1 MQEGSYQ
8 ERRLVTVLFADV
20 VGFTTL
26 AEELDPEVLQET
38 VSAIFEDL
46 AEDALAYDGTI
57 EKFIGD
63 AIFVVFGAPVAHED
77 DPQRALRCAL
87 GMQRK
92 FAGHAAR
99 VKHDRAVEL
108 GLRIGIHSGLVVAGH
123 VRSVAEYGVMGDTV
137 NTAARLEAAAAPGEI
152 YVTEET
158 FRLTHRDFAFR
169 EVGPMQLRGKE
180 RPIMAYA
187 LSAERGEDRV
197 SRVEVAAPLVGRWME
212 LSRLDLAFQSARL
225 GRSEVV
231 VITGEP
237 GIGKSRLVSE
247 FLGLAAPSH
256 DGAPT
261 PSGDGE
267 TAARAADAPRVLRWT
282 FSRVNQRSYAGF
294 IEPLLNELGIEPT
307 SPGAMGRLEER
318 MKELGFAE
326 AAPGRLTPML
336 AQFLHLP
343 GAGEIAEES
352 EEQQRSMYIAVFD
365 VLAALART
373 RPVLY
378 VLEDLHYADSASLD
392 LLSFVT
398 GRASGT
404 PLLFLLAHRLG
415 AGAPELRV
423 ARANFSQLVLQP
435 LSDEEAARI
444 VETTVPMPDELRD
457 RIVARAGGNPFF
469 IEESLRSLIESG
481 AVEKDDTSGGWRLAR
496 VPAGLEVPAT
506 LHAVVASRLDRLAPL
521 AKEAIQLASVIGVRF
536 GDRVMREAGGD
547 RLADGVDQLIAAD
560 LVVDAAPGE
569 RREGR
574 YRFKHA
580 VTQEVAYS
588 TLLVRRRTELHRTVA
603 AAMESVLGEQLR
615 EFYPA
620 LAHHYLLGEVPAKAA
635 DYAWRAAQRALS
647 IHAHVEV
654 IRFAEQALELFEQ
667 LGEVERA
674 VEALYLLARIRRY
687 RGENDAALAAYERAL
702 VLLEQRAP
710 DERDRIA
717 SVLAHMAEL
726 CTRWDAKHP
735 DLDGLIARGL
745 ELVGEERSRE
755 RVLLLAARAFMPRRM
770 PKATEA
776 DWSEALAVAKEA
788 LSIAEELGLL
798 REVSL
803 CLDAVGY
810 AYRELGRF
818 RDAYAVNRRRLPIA
832 ESLQDNEELID
843 AHNMCAGAA
852 IVLDDLSDAI
862 EHAARARELASST
875 EKSRLGFAALY
886 TEATALLLAARFRD
900 VLHAVAARSQ
910 LQPAPTGKNTATLVV
925 LGIAAGAA
933 LASPDEAELR
943 DELSQLEAPPLCIAG
958 ADLFAA
964 IWGQRRSES
973 AYHAARSAGLPR
985 GPVDVVA
992 IGPLMVVAAARWGID
1007 DEALEARVSEW
1018 VERTGHARGRALLVQ
1033 AEGLRALA
1041 RGEHAK
1047 AEKLLVDA
1055 TQSFATLRLE
1065 HERAVALRDHARA
1078 LSTLGRAAQADA
1090 ATDEARAIAE
1100 RIEAGALRAS
1110 LEAEALRA

>member
-1 MQEGSYQ
+1 MQEGAYQ
-8 ERRLVTVLFADV
+8 ERRLVTVLFADF

-38 VSAIFEDL
+38 VSAMFEDL

-99 VKHDRAVEL
+99 VKRDRDVEL
-108 GLRIGIHSGLVVAGH
+108 GLRIGIHTGLVVAGH

-152 YVTEET
+152 YVTDET
-158 FRLTHRDFAFR
+158 FRLTNREFAFR

-187 LSAERGEDRV
+187 LSAERRDSVRIEV
-197 SRVEVAAPLVGRWME
+197 SAPLVGRWME

-237 GIGKSRLVSE
+237 GIGKSRLVQE
-247 FLGLAAPSH
+247 FLGLAGSPDAEVSPP
-256 DGAPT
+256 G
-261 PSGDGE
+261 GGE
-267 TAARAADAPRVLRWT
+267 GGAARSTDAPRVLRWT
-282 FSRVNQRSYAGF
+282 FSRVNQRSYSGF
-294 IEPLLNELGIEPT
+294 IEPLLTELGIEPT
-307 SPGAMGRLEER
+307 ADDAIDRLGER
-318 MKELGFAE
+318 LRELGFAE
-326 AAPGRLTPML
+326 PAPGRLMPML
-336 AQFLHLP
+336 ATFLHLP
-343 GAGEIAEES
+343 GAAEVVEES
-352 EEQQRSMYIAVFD
+352 EEQQRSMYISVYD
-365 VLAALART
+365 VLTALART
-373 RPVLY
+373 RPILY

-392 LLSFVT
+392 LLAFVT
-398 GRASGT
+398 ARATGS

-415 AGAPELRV
+415 PGAPDIRP

-444 VETTVPMPDELRD
+444 VETTVPMPEELRD

-469 IEESLRSLIESG
+469 IEESIRSLIESG
-481 AVEKDDTSGGWRLAR
+481 AVEKDDTSGAWRLSR

-506 LHAVVASRLDRLAPL
+506 LHAVVAARLDRLAPL
-521 AKEAIQLASVIGVRF
+521 AKEAIQLASVMGVRF

-547 RLADGVDQLIAAD
+547 RLADAVDQLIAAD

-580 VTQEVAYS
+580 VTQEVAYN
-588 TLLVRRRTELHRTVA
+588 TLLVRRRADLHRKVA
-603 AAMESVLGEQLR
+603 GAMETVLGDQLR

-620 LAHHYLLGEVPAKAA
+620 LAHHYLLGEVPEKAA
-635 DYAWRAAQRALS
+635 DFAWRAAQRALA

-687 RGENDAALAAYERAL
+687 RGENDSALAAYERAL
-702 VLLEQRAP
+702 ALLEQRSP
-710 DERDRIA
+710 EDRDRIA

-745 ELVGEERSRE
+745 ELVGEARSRE
-755 RVLLLAARAFMPRRM
+755 RVLLLAARAFMPRRA
-770 PKATEA
+770 PKTTEQ
-776 DWSEALAVAKEA
+776 DWRDALGVAQEA

-818 RDAYAVNRRRLPIA
+818 RDAYAVNQRRLPIA

-843 AHNMCAGAA
+843 AHNMCAMAA
-852 IVLDDLSDAI
+852 IVLDDLADAI
-862 EHAARARELASST
+862 EHAARSRELASST

-900 VLHAVAARSQ
+900 VLAAVATRSQ
-910 LQPAPTGKNTATLVV
+910 LQPAPTGKSTATLFM
-925 LGIAAGAA
+925 LGMAAAAA
-933 LASPDEAELR
+933 LGSPEESELH
-943 DELSQLEAPPLCIAG
+943 DELSQLEAAPAIVAG
-958 ADLFAA
+958 ADLLAA

-973 AYHAARSAGLPR
+973 AYRSARSAGVPR
-985 GPVDVVA
+985 SPLDLVA
-992 IGPLMVVAAARWGID
+992 IGPLMVVAAARWGIE
-1007 DEALEARVSEW
+1007 DEPLEARVSEW
-1018 VERTGHARGRALLVQ
+1018 VERTGHARGRALLGQ
-1033 AEGLRALA
+1033 AQGLRALA

-1047 AEKLLVDA
+1047 AEKLLLDSI
-1055 TQSFATLRLE
+1055 QSFGTLRLD
-1065 HERAVALRDHARA
+1065 HERAVALADRARA
-1078 LSTLGRAAQADA
+1078 LAALGRAVEAEA
-1090 ATDEARAIAE
+1090 ALDEARAIAE
-1100 RIEAGALRAS
+1100 RFDAGALGAS
-1110 LEAEALRA
+1110 LDAVTTRG

>member
-63 AIFVVFGAPVAHED
+63 AIFVVFG
-77 DPQRALRCAL
+77 
-87 GMQRK
+87 
-92 FAGHAAR
+92 AR

-197 SRVEVAAPLVGRWME
+197 S
-212 LSRLDLAFQSARL
+212 
-225 GRSEVV
+225 RSEVV

-481 AVEKDDTSGGWRLAR
+481 AGEKDDTSGGWRLAR

-943 DELSQLEAPPLCIAG
+943 DELSQLERKSTRLNSSHVKISYAVFCLKKKKKEVEA
-958 ADLFAA
+958 
-964 IWGQRRSES
+964 SEIS
-973 AYHAARSAGLPR
+973 N
-985 GPVDVVA
+985 
-992 IGPLMVVAAARWGID
+992 
-1007 DEALEARVSEW
+1007 
-1018 VERTGHARGRALLVQ
+1018 
-1033 AEGLRALA
+1033 
-1041 RGEHAK
+1041 
-1047 AEKLLVDA
+1047 
-1055 TQSFATLRLE
+1055 TL
-1065 HERAVALRDHARA
+1065 DHNQV
-1078 LSTLGRAAQADA
+1078 LKYTYM
-1090 ATDEARAIAE
+1090 
-1100 RIEAGALRAS
+1100 
-1110 LEAEALRA
+1110 

>member
-1 MQEGSYQ
+1 MFPPMWIARRSACCTSRMQEGPYQ
-8 ERRLVTVLFADV
+8 ERRLVTVLFADF

-46 AEDALAYDGTI
+46 AEEALAYDGTI

-87 GMQRK
+87 GMRRK
-92 FAGHAAR
+92 FADHAAR
-99 VKHDRAVEL
+99 VKRDRAVEL
-108 GLRIGIHSGLVVAGH
+108 GLRIGIHTGLVVAGH

-152 YVTEET
+152 YVTDET
-158 FRLTHRDFAFR
+158 FRLTNRDFAFR

-187 LSAERGEDRV
+187 LGAERGEDRV
-197 SRVEVAAPLVGRWME
+197 RVEVSAPLVGRWME

-247 FLGLAAPSH
+247 FLGLAAPSNA
-256 DGAPT
+256 GAPT
-261 PSGDGE
+261 P
-267 TAARAADAPRVLRWT
+267 ARGGAADAPRVMRWT

-294 IEPLLNELGIEPT
+294 IDPLLNELGIEP
-307 SPGAMGRLEER
+307 SAADAVARLEER
-318 MKELGFAE
+318 LKELGFAE
-326 AAPGRLTPML
+326 PAPGRLTPMF
-336 AQFLHLP
+336 ATFLHLP
-343 GAGEIAEES
+343 GAAEVVEGS

-365 VLAALART
+365 VLTALART
-373 RPVLY
+373 RPILY
-378 VLEDLHYADSASLD
+378 VLEDLHYADSASMD
-392 LLSFVT
+392 LLGFVT
-398 GRASGT
+398 ARATGA
-404 PLLFLLAHRLG
+404 PMLFLLAHRLG
-415 AGAPELRV
+415 PGTPEMRP

-435 LSDEEAARI
+435 LSDEEATRI

-506 LHAVVASRLDRLAPL
+506 LHAVVASRIDRLAPL
-521 AKEAIQLASVIGVRF
+521 AKEAIQLASIIGVRF
-536 GDRVMREAGGD
+536 GDRVMRAAGGD
-547 RLADGVDQLIAAD
+547 RLADAVDQLIAAD
-560 LVVDAAPGE
+560 LVIDAAPGE

-574 YRFKHA
+574 YRFRHA
-580 VTQEVAYS
+580 VTQEVAYN
-588 TLLVRRRTELHRTVA
+588 TLLVRRRADLHRTVA
-603 AAMESVLGEQLR
+603 AAMERVLGDQLR
-615 EFYPA
+615 DFYGA
-620 LAHHYLLGEVPAKAA
+620 LAHHYLLGEVPEKAA
-635 DYAWRAAQRALS
+635 EYAWRASQRALS

-667 LGEVERA
+667 LGDVDRA

-687 RGENDAALAAYERAL
+687 RGENDGALSAYERAL
-702 VLLEQRAP
+702 TLLEQRAP
-710 DERDRIA
+710 DDRDRIA

-745 ELVGEERSRE
+745 DLVGDERSRE
-755 RVLLLAARAFMPRRM
+755 RVLLLAARAFMPRRA
-770 PKATEA
+770 PKATED
-776 DWSEALAVAKEA
+776 DWREALGVAKEA

-818 RDAYAVNRRRLPIA
+818 RDAYEMNRRRLPIA

-843 AHNMCAGAA
+843 AHNMSATAA
-852 IVLDDLSDAI
+852 IVLDDLTDAI

-900 VLHAVAARSQ
+900 VLHAVATRSQ
-910 LQPAPTGKNTATLVV
+910 LQIGPSGKNTATLIVV
-925 LGIAAGAA
+925 GIAAAAA
-933 LASPDEAELR
+933 LASPEESELR
-943 DELSQLEAPPLCIAG
+943 DELSQLEAAPIVVAG

-973 AYHAARSAGLPR
+973 AYHA
-985 GPVDVVA
+985 

-1007 DEALEARVSEW
+1007 DEALETRVSEW
-1018 VERTGHARGRALLVQ
+1018 VERTGHARGRALLAQ

-1041 RGEHAK
+1041 RREHAK
-1047 AEKLLVDA
+1047 AEKLLLDA
-1055 TQSFATLRLE
+1055 VQSFATLRLD
-1065 HERAVALRDHARA
+1065 HERAVALVDRARS
-1078 LSTLGRAAQADA
+1078 LRRLGREGDADG
-1090 ATDEARAIAE
+1090 DLEEARVIAE
-1100 RIEAGALRAS
+1100 RIEAAALRGALD
-1110 LEAEALRA
+1110 AEALRA